1 MSKKNYKSRKGKYFL
16 GWFPKEEFLNLSE
29 EERVEYREYRRYH
42 RFIYEGE
49 QNIEKWKKE
58 ISKLKKKIKDTEDK
72 INGEWYETPLGKK
85 EKGEGWKK
93 KMLMGYS
100 YFGKKTKDYE
110 FYCSVELR
118 KRKSKTLINQ
128 QKGVRGMRKLHNTS
142 DVWGDE
148 GNRNNPSLGWL
159 EYQKNKKEG
168 EIKYDEK
175 GKVWEMYYIRV
186 ESMDRGIWR
195 RSLYVGK
202 KDEVY
207 NILNVYSSISGVKV
221 DWKKISEKKLR
232 DNLRDLYKG
241 YVRYQIY
248 KNGVKCITK
257 SVEGDDT
264 TQHPTNKII
273 DWMKMVGGEGIYEW
287 LDE

>member
-1 MSKKNYKSRKGKYFL
+1 MNFYFVGITLIESLLFTTIIMSKKNYKSRKGKYFL

-142 DVWGDE
+142 DVWGDK
-148 GNRNNPSLGWL
+148 GNRNNPSLDWL
-159 EYQKNKKEG
+159 EYQKNKR
-168 EIKYDEK
+168 
-175 GKVWEMYYIRV
+175 KVKSNTMRRV
-186 ESMDRGIWR
+186 RFGR
-195 RSLYVGK
+195 
-202 KDEVY
+202 
-207 NILNVYSSISGVKV
+207 
-221 DWKKISEKKLR
+221 
-232 DNLRDLYKG
+232 
-241 YVRYQIY
+241 
-248 KNGVKCITK
+248 CIT
-257 SVEGDDT
+257 SELNLWIGVF
-264 TQHPTNKII
+264 
-273 DWMKMVGGEGIYEW
+273 GEEVCM
-287 LDE
+287 